1 MLLGGAAQAKPIEVA
16 SPDGRLRLTVEV
28 TDRIDYTLRDGDD
41 AVLGGEGTVSSTT
54 QTPEKTDVYTPTADP
69 DAAVSV
75 PETPADSVIVEEPAE
90 SVIVEEPA
98 ESVPEETVP
107 ADQPADAEQPADTQ
121 TPEPEAPAEGE
132 TGGDTPAE
140 APSISLPT
148 QEEVE
153 QAASSIYN
161 AASSIWGAIQDAA
174 SQQND
179 AA

>member
-1 MLLGGAAQAKPIEVA
+1 MGVDTDAQAVQHA
-16 SPDGRLRLTVEV
+16 F
-28 TDRIDYTLRDGDD
+28 
-41 AVLGGEGTVSSTT
+41 T
-54 QTPEKTDVYTPTADP
+54 QRTRRHAG
-69 DAAVSV
+69 S
-75 PETPADSVIVEEPAE
+75 
-90 SVIVEEPA
+90 
-98 ESVPEETVP
+98 
-107 ADQPADAEQPADTQ
+107 
-121 TPEPEAPAEGE
+121 
-132 TGGDTPAE
+132 GDTAGE